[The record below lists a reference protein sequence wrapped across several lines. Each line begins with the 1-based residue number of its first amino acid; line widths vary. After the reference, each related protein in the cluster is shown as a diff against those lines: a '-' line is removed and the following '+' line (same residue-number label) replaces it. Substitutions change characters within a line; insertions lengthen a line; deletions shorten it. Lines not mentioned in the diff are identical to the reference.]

1 MINRVLRF
9 LGKLLIALMVLIL
22 LAALAFGVFVFI
34 KNRGKNSL
42 AGKGSVKAPSIAG
55 AGISSDESTSSDWE
69 DDWIIY
75 KGDIYDYNDD
85 IRTFLIMGIDK
96 TDEEVKGVYGEID
109 GGQADALFL
118 VVCNPHDKSI
128 KVIGINRNTMTD
140 VDIYD
145 EQGKYVRTVTAQI
158 AVQHGFGDGLEKS
171 CELQKY
177 AVSKLFYSLPIHGYA
192 AVNMSAIP
200 VINDA
205 VGGVDITVRES
216 FDTDSYSFKSSEKVH
231 LDGSMAYSYL
241 HDRDVSKLASADRRM
256 LRQKDYLSAY
266 IDKLRDSARSD
277 PGLVAD
283 IFLTVQ
289 RQMTTDMTPDEVL
302 YLSTTTASYTYSQGD
317 FYLLDGYTN
326 VGGAFEEFH
335 PNMDKLLDMM
345 VDIFYEKV

>member
-1 MINRVLRF
+1 MNNGVVRF

-22 LAALAFGVFVFI
+22 LAALAFGVYAFI
-34 KNRGKNSL
+34 RNRGKNSL
-42 AGKGSVKAPSIAG
+42 AGKGSGLAPKIADT
-55 AGISSDESTSSDWE
+55 SSDDNRSSDWE

-96 TDEEVKGVYGEID
+96 TDEEVKGVYGEIN

-118 VVCNPHDKSI
+118 VVCNPHDESI

-140 VDIYD
+140 VDVYN
-145 EQGKYVRTVTAQI
+145 EQGRYVKTLTAQI

-205 VGGVDITVRES
+205 VGGVDVTVRES
-216 FDTDSYSFKSSEKVH
+216 FETDRYSFKSSEAVH
-231 LDGSMAYSYL
+231 LDGDMAYAYI
-241 HDRDVSKLASADRRM
+241 HDRDVTKLTSADMRM

-266 IDKLRDSARSD
+266 IDKLRARAKSD

-283 IFLTVQ
+283 IFQTVR
-289 RQMTTDMTPDEVL
+289 RQMTTDLTSDEVL

-326 VGGAFEEFH
+326 VDGVFEEFH

-345 VDIFYEKV
+345 VDIFYEPVH